1 MAPRK
6 PQEAPV
12 STPVPASVSAPPAA
26 TAQAIGAPETET
38 EGRLLRVGG
47 DRGLSLSERV
57 TARVN
62 ASLYRTPL
70 HRLRLRGR
78 FPLKLL
84 GVPADPVAGDPAIGE
99 RIVAGRLIHAGHT
112 AMTRNIDFGAGL
124 HPPALREWADGW
136 GWLRDLAA
144 HVPDRATAAAIAE
157 PLVARWL
164 ARFGEF
170 DADAWRPD
178 ATGRRLLFAFGYAPL
193 VLSSTDQ
200 VYRSALLAALA
211 TWARH
216 LDRAAFRMP
225 DTLAKAE
232 ALAGL
237 YAAGMLIPGDQ
248 ARATA
253 ALAALE
259 KLLGVLVAPDGGIAS
274 RAPIDALALAQLLIF
289 TANCSEAVSVRP
301 PPLFADTLARL
312 VPSLRGMALGDGI
325 IGSWHGGA
333 ALPPAPLAALAKQ
346 TATGTALSRAGRW
359 SGYHRLSAGKTV
371 LVIDA
376 GPPPAAR
383 LAAGG
388 HAGTLGFEMSDGSER
403 LITGCGGARGLKQPM
418 PAELAAGLRTTA
430 AHSTLVIA
438 DTNSTRIRAD
448 RAGAPGTLGLGV
460 EEVTVQVRNS
470 EQGHWLE
477 TGHDGYAKRFGM
489 MVERRLFLSPDG
501 QDLRGEDAI
510 VAAPRSMLQRR
521 PDRDFAIRFHLGP
534 GVAATPTADSA
545 GALLKLPGGRVWA
558 MKTRGGRVAIEQ
570 SLWIDPQ
577 GQMHKTQQ
585 LIIAGRTDKG
595 AASIGWSFK
604 RAGK

>member
-1 MAPRK
+1 VAPGAG
-6 PQEAPV
+6 EAPG
-12 STPVPASVSAPPAA
+12 VPGAGEAPAVPN
-26 TAQAIGAPETET
+26 TQA

-62 ASLYRTPL
+62 ASLYKTPL

-84 GVPADPVAGDPAIGE
+84 GVPRDPVAGDPAIGE
-99 RIVAGRLIHAGHT
+99 RIVAGRLIHAGHI

-124 HPPALREWADGW
+124 HPPAWREWADGW
-136 GWLRDLAA
+136 DWLRDLAA
-144 HVPDRATAAAIAE
+144 HVPDRTAAAAIAE

-170 DADAWRPD
+170 DPAAWRPD

-193 VLSSTDQ
+193 ILSSTDQ
-200 VYRSALLAALA
+200 VYRSALLAGLA

-237 YAAGMLIPGDQ
+237 YAAGVLLPGDE
-248 ARATA
+248 ARAAA

-274 RAPIDALALAQLLIF
+274 RAPVDALALAQLLIF
-289 TANCSEAVSVRP
+289 AASCSEAISARS

-312 VPSLRGMALGDGI
+312 VPSLRGLALGDGM
-325 IGSWHGGA
+325 IGGWHGGA

-346 TATGTALSRAGRW
+346 AATGTALSRAGRW
-359 SGYHRLSAGKTV
+359 SGYQRLSAGKTV
-371 LVIDA
+371 LVVDA
-376 GPPPAAR
+376 GPPPVAR
-383 LAAGG
+383 VATGG
-388 HAGTLGFEMSDGSER
+388 HAGTLAFEMSDGNER
-403 LITGCGGARGLKQPM
+403 LITNCGGARGLQQPM
-418 PAELAAGLRTTA
+418 LAELAAGLRTTA
-430 AHSTLVIA
+430 AHSTLIIA
-438 DTNSTRIRAD
+438 DTNSTRIRPD
-448 RAGAPGTLGLGV
+448 RADAPGPLGLGV
-460 EEVTVQVRNS
+460 EEVTVQLRSS

-477 TGHDGYAKRFGM
+477 AGHDGYAKRFGM
-489 MVERRLFLSPDG
+489 IVERRLFLSPDG

-510 VAAPRSMLQRR
+510 VAVPRNVLQRR
-521 PDRDFAIRFHLGP
+521 SERNFAIRFHLGP
-534 GVAATPTADSA
+534 GVAATPTADGT
-545 GALLKLPGGRVWA
+545 GALLKLPAGRVWA
-558 MKTRGGRVAIEQ
+558 MKTRGGQVAIEP
-570 SLWIDPQ
+570 SLWVDPQ

-585 LIIAGRTDKG
+585 LIIAGRTHMG